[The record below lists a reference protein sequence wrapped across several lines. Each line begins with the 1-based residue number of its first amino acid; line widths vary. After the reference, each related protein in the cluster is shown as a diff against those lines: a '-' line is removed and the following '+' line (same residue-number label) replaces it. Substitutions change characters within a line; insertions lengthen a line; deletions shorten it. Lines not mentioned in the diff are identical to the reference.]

1 MAGVLKAVGAIALLA
16 AAIAGAARVVSGSLL
31 RLERFEVSGNRRE
44 RTEEILAVLA
54 PYRTKSLLT
63 LDLASVADRLT
74 SLPWVERVTVSKRF
88 PDGMEARIVERR
100 PLALWRDGAARLM
113 FLGAEGRPIAPYD
126 PRADP
131 SDYVLVSG
139 DRSALPELVGL
150 LEELRARR
158 PEYFAALSEIDA
170 LPDGGFGMMDSIFR
184 KPVKVLRRD
193 ASEKVAALMA
203 VRGLMESRRWEARA
217 IDLRFADQIVLVGAW
232 GAGHSL

>member
-1 MAGVLKAVGAIALLA
+1 MAGVLKAVGAIVLLA
-16 AAIAGAARVVSGSLL
+16 AIVAGAARVVSGSLL

-44 RTEEILAVLA
+44 RTEEILAALD

-74 SLPWVERVTVSKRF
+74 LLPWVERVTVSKRF
-88 PDGMEARIVERR
+88 PDGLEVRIAERR

-126 PRADP
+126 PRTDP

-139 DRSALPELVGL
+139 DKNALPELVGL

-203 VRGLMESRRWEARA
+203 VRGLMESRRWEARV